1 MESLFK
7 LIEIFQLNGL
17 YSPFYVW
24 FVILKKWILTRRLN
38 ILFDWLKT
46 ENGLS
51 MKMKLTAGDSQIVL
65 ISLLFLHNAS

>member
-46 ENGLS
+46 EIYEDETNSG
-51 MKMKLTAGDSQIVL
+51 
-65 ISLLFLHNAS
+65 

>member
-65 ISLLFLHNAS
+65 IS

>member
-17 YSPFYVW
+17 YIPFYVW

-65 ISLLFLHNAS
+65 IS

>member
-51 MKMKLTAGDSQIVL
+51 MKMNLTAGDSQIVL
-65 ISLLFLHNAS
+65 IS